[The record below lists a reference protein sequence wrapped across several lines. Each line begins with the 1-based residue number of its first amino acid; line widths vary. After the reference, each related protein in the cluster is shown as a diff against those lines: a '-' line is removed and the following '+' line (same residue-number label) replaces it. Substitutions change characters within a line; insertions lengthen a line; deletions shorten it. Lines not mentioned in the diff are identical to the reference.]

1 MSDQEEV
8 KEPLINRKLFVR
20 LLDITIYTLGVGG
33 VIWAYAVGEYASAIL
48 IAAVTLA
55 IAAHD
60 TIVSKIR
67 ATQEMVAML
76 MFGLVELR
84 EMLDNITRQTNNN
97 TQRAVESYRILL
109 QHVYDKDERARMY
122 EHLSKISDDPDALYS
137 FLFNSPVDE
146 VEEQLREKDLV
157 PHK

>member
-8 KEPLINRKLFVR
+8 KEPLINRSLFIKL
-20 LLDITIYTLGVGG
+20 LNITIYTFGIGG
-33 VIWAYAVGEYASAIL
+33 AILAYAVGQYASAIL

-67 ATQEMVAML
+67 ATQEMIAML

-84 EMLDNITRQTNNN
+84 EMLDNIRKQTNNN
-97 TQRAVESYRILL
+97 SQRAIESYRILL
-109 QHVYDKDERARMY
+109 QHAYDEDARARMY
-122 EHLSKISDDPDALYS
+122 DHLSKISDDPDALHA